1 MSSRIKLRK
10 QQWSGRKQGPPTANL
25 LAAAIK
31 KHQEGQPE
39 EAAKIYREI
48 LSSSPDHIDAL
59 HFLGVAEH
67 QLGRSERALEHIN
80 RALEQMPDHPDALN
94 NRGNILKK
102 AGRLDEAERDY
113 RRALE
118 LRPCDANTR
127 NNLGTIQRERGD
139 LEGAIATY
147 REVIAAKPDHVPAW
161 QNLGNTLGDLNRLPE
176 ALDAHYEAMRL
187 APQSA
192 DSYRYLGRI
201 LYAEGRL
208 EEATDIYRRWLAIFP
223 DDPRAQHFAAA
234 CTGESVPSRASDAYV
249 RAEFEGFA
257 STFDGTLARLE
268 YQAPKLVADEVARL
282 YGQAEPRLAVLDAGC
297 GTGLCGP
304 LLRPRASFMAGI
316 DLSDAMIELARKRS
330 VYDALVV
337 AELTTYLR
345 EHASTSD
352 LIVSADTLV
361 YFGDLGDVAAAA
373 AKSLRPGG
381 ALVFTVERARPEDAP
396 GGYRINPHG
405 RYSHTSDYLLRV
417 LARSGFVAPSLR
429 EVHLRKEAGL
439 WVEGWLV
446 SARTP
451 TTDCQV
457 PPPQKEPS

>member
-10 QQWSGRKQGPPTANL
+10 QKWGRRKDGPPGL
-25 LAAAIK
+25 LTSAIK
-31 KHQEGQPE
+31 KHQEGHTE
-39 EAAKIYREI
+39 EAVRIYREI
-48 LSSSPDHIDAL
+48 LSSSPNHVDAL

-67 QLGRSERALEHIN
+67 QLGRSDRALEHIN
-80 RALEQMPDHPDALN
+80 QALAGMPDHPDALN

-102 AGRLDEAERDY
+102 LGRLDDAERDY
-113 RRALE
+113 RRALA
-118 LRPCDANTR
+118 LRPNDPNTR

-161 QNLGNTLGDLNRLPE
+161 QNLGNTLGDLNRLQE

-192 DSYRYLGRI
+192 DSYRYLGRM

-208 EEATDIYRRWLAIFP
+208 EEATDIYRRWLALFP
-223 DDPRAQHFAAA
+223 EDARAQHFVAA
-234 CTGESVPSRASDAYV
+234 CTGESVPSRASDDYV

-257 STFDGTLARLE
+257 STFDGTLERLE
-268 YQAPKLVADEVARL
+268 YQAPKLVAEEVARL
-282 YGQAEPRLAVLDAGC
+282 FAEAEPRLAVLDAGC

-304 LLRPRASFMAGI
+304 LLRPRAAFMAGV
-316 DLSDAMIELARKRS
+316 DLSAAMIELASKRS
-330 VYDALVV
+330 VYDALVI

-345 EHASTSD
+345 QHEHTSD
-352 LIVSADTLV
+352 LIVSGDTLV
-361 YFGDLGDVAAAA
+361 YFGDLGDVTAAA

-381 ALVFTVERARPEDAP
+381 ALVFTVERAQPEEAP
-396 GGYRINPHG
+396 SGYRINPHG

-417 LARSGFVAPSLR
+417 LTQAGFVDPSLR

-446 SARTP
+446 SARAT
-451 TTDCQV
+451 
-457 PPPQKEPS
+457 S